1 MQVLAQPKPEPLK
14 QYLVCISVVDDAPA
28 KQVVYAA
35 TALFTVTAASMED
48 KYKSNVYLSKLH
60 DETQSESLGDLR
72 ALPDRKGKNVAAQF
86 KRYARKYRNDDFP
99 ICYVTLRKEKI
110 LAWRNEVEAKTP
122 WQSYDFKSL
131 QHWRPTV
138 GSYLTVEAWP
148 DK

>member
-1 MQVLAQPKPEPLK
+1 MRQARHWCNEKDIHSCSGVGFGRGQLGA
-14 QYLVCISVVDDAPA
+14 DASFG
-28 KQVVYAA
+28 A
-35 TALFTVTAASMED
+35 T
-48 KYKSNVYLSKLH
+48 K